1 MWNRYAHSLLS
12 KVFFLYWSRFKP
24 ADARALNKQY
34 STGRGNNFGFIA
46 LDQNSRKI
54 VGVCFFSA
62 RSEGRTRH
70 KGEVSCGVDPDYLM
84 QGIGTKLLKK
94 TISKASKTGFERVEA
109 EVAKGNTA
117 SRKLAERC
125 GFKLEGIKRN
135 GLILDDGTYMDV
147 YVYGML
153 IQK

>member
-1 MWNRYAHSLLS
+1 MIKGINKYTGSNTLGNS
-12 KVFFLYWSRFKP
+12 

-34 STGRGNNFGFIA
+34 SAGRGNNFGFIA

-54 VGVCFFSA
+54 VGACFFSA

-94 TISKASKTGFERVEA
+94 IISKASKTGFERVEA

-117 SRKLAERC
+117 SMKLAER
-125 GFKLEGIKRN
+125 
-135 GLILDDGTYMDV
+135 
-147 YVYGML
+147 
-153 IQK
+153 